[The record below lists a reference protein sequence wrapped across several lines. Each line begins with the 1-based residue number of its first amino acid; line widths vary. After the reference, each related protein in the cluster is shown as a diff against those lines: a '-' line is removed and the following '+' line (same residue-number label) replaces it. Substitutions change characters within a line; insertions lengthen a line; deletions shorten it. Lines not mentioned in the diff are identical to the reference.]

1 MICKDCKGSGQVTTD
16 TATCTLCG
24 GTGQVSSAT
33 QSGRLGPY
41 DWWGQMYGAGQSNV
55 PKEVSKPLEVIIT
68 STLHKDQRYDTC
80 GDWYYA
86 PAWWDISKP
95 GMTKEVPIECLRIS
109 VSQLPDRRE
118 MFLIAIHELIE
129 AFLCECAGV
138 TEASV
143 DDFDKNFESGWLET
157 DSLVGNKLALPIGYP
172 KEPGDHPDA
181 PYYHQHQLA
190 TGIER
195 ILAAEAGVSW
205 LEYEQHIQELS
216 R

>member
-1 MICKDCKGSGQVTTD
+1 MNCKRCGQRSYETGTEYCSVCELNQASPR
-16 TATCTLCG
+16 AT
-24 GTGQVSSAT
+24 VP
-33 QSGRLGPY
+33 RLSISIESIPHRLQG
-41 DWWGQMYGAGQSNV
+41 
-55 PKEVSKPLEVIIT
+55 
-68 STLHKDQRYDTC
+68 YDTC
-80 GDWYYA
+80 GDWYQGGSL
-86 PAWWDISKP
+86 DREMIRD
-95 GMTKEVPIECLRIS
+95 KEVLCIS
-109 VSQLPDRRE
+109 ISELPDRRE